1 MNRVKTN
8 KILVPF
14 DFSKT
19 AGNAIKY
26 AAFTAKL
33 TKGEL
38 VLLNVQRK
46 NELVDIFMPAVKLK
60 DISVI
65 TDYVE
70 EKLEKVAED
79 ISKRYGIKVSSITS
93 MGNIPTEIATIAEEE
108 KCGLIVMGTRGKD
121 SQNDLFM
128 GSNAY
133 HTITKTDLPVMTV
146 QKAAEKLGF
155 GRIVLPMDLSQHSR
169 QKVDSAIHLANK
181 FASHIYVIGLLHKN
195 EMQDKYKLEV
205 VLEQIKKLA
214 AKKNIVAS
222 GVIVESNNHALKTIA
237 YARKVKGQLI
247 ISMNDQDTEFSRSII
262 STYIHQLVN
271 DSKIPV
277 LCIPPE
283 IHGENMSSS
292 LGGMW

>member
-1 MNRVKTN
+1 MNKVKTN

-38 VLLNVQRK
+38 ILLNVQRR
-46 NELVDIFMPAVKLK
+46 NELVDIIMPAVKLK

-65 TDYVE
+65 MEYIE
-70 EKLEKVAED
+70 EKLEKVADD
-79 ISKRYGIKVSSITS
+79 ITKRYGIKVSSLTS
-93 MGNIPTEIATIAEEE
+93 MGHIASEIANIAEEE
-108 KCGLIVMGTRGKD
+108 NCGLIVMGTRGRD
-121 SQNDLFM
+121 SHNDLFL

-133 HTITKTDLPVMTV
+133 HTITKTVLPVMTV
-146 QKAAEKLGF
+146 KNAADKLGF

-169 QKVDSAIHLANK
+169 QKVDSAIYMADK
-181 FASHIYVIGLLHKN
+181 FAAHIYVLGLYHKH
-195 EMQDKYKLEV
+195 EAQDKYKLEV
-205 VLEQIKKLA
+205 ILEQIKKLA
-214 AKKNIVAS
+214 AKKKVVTTGTIIQS
-222 GVIVESNNHALKTIA
+222 DNHAAKTLA

-247 ISMNDQDTEFSRSII
+247 MAMNDQDTEFGRGLI
-262 STYIHQLVN
+262 STYVHQLVN
-271 DSKIPV
+271 ESKIPV

-283 IHGENMSSS
+283 IHGENMNSSI
-292 LGGMW
+292 GGMW